1 MAHAKSLSGAIRRY
15 LTSQDRGDSIRS
27 MPQAHAREANTSLSL
42 TEEDEG
48 THWLLGLFSP
58 FEGARQEDLAGARD
72 AQGWCWNS
80 ACRQGGPEKFVDPS
94 HHQPPSSHK
103 GPLDAPDSQKP
114 AELVQEVW
122 PLCGCWQDVQ
132 PSQEL
137 AWGLPSR
144 PCAPHSSHGFGSLFC
159 WAASCM
165 CNVWH
170 SPALCCGGADRRG
183 SLPASAQGS
192 PRTGKR
198 LEVARPLPPG

>member
-1 MAHAKSLSGAIRRY
+1 MAHAKSLTGAIRRY

-27 MPQAHAREANTSLSL
+27 MPQAHAGEANTSLSL

-58 FEGARQEDLAGARD
+58 FEDARQEDLAGAKD
-72 AQGWCWNS
+72 AQGWHWNS
-80 ACRQGGPEKFVDPS
+80 ACRQGGPEKFMDPS

-114 AELVQEVW
+114 AGIMLEVW
-122 PLCGCWQDVQ
+122 PLRGCWQDVQ
-132 PSQEL
+132 PSQKL
-137 AWGLPSR
+137 ALG
-144 PCAPHSSHGFGSLFC
+144 APLMALCTPLQPWFGSLFC

-192 PRTGKR
+192 PRTGER
-198 LEVARPLPPG
+198 LEVAWPLPPG